1 MAEIRLN
8 GIEFFAYHG
17 HHDEERVT
25 GNKYSVDMRIITDL
39 RDAAESDSLKDTV
52 NYEVIYKIIKDEM
65 AKPARLLEH
74 LSHRINQEVLI
85 AYPDITLVETAVS
98 KFNPPLGG
106 ICKKATVITKAKRN

>member
-1 MAEIRLN
+1 MAEIRLE

-25 GNKYSVDMRIITDL
+25 GNKYSVDIKILTNLDN
-39 RDAAESDSLKDTV
+39 ACESDSLNDTI
-52 NYEVIYKIIKDEM
+52 NYANIYKIIKDEM

-74 LSHRINQEVLI
+74 LSHRINTEVLLKFPEI
-85 AYPDITLVETAVS
+85 QSVESSVS

-106 ICKKATVITKAKRN
+106 ICRKATVITSQSR

>member
-1 MAEIRLN
+1 MAEIRLE

-25 GNKYSVDMRIITDL
+25 GNKYSVDILIRTNL
-39 RDAAESDSLKDTV
+39 SNACKSDSLEDTI
-52 NYEVIYKIIKDEM
+52 NYANIYKIIKDEM

-74 LSHRINQEVLI
+74 LSHRINTEVLNSFSEI
-85 AYPDITLVETAVS
+85 LLVESSVS

-106 ICKKATVITKAKRN
+106 ICKRATVITSLKR